1 MMIDQT
7 LSHYRITSKLGSGG
21 MGDVY
26 LAEDIGELERTVAL
40 KVIPAELAADPQRM
54 QRFVQEARAV
64 SALNHP
70 NILTVFEFGQEGE
83 TRFIAT
89 EYVEGKT
96 LRQYSNEASLGAS
109 EVLDIATQ
117 IAAALDA
124 AHGKGVVHR
133 DIKPEN
139 VMVRKDGIIEGAR
152 LWPGEAGRAGTG
164 WRCGGGHGSGYAGA
178 HGAGTRDGDGAV
190 HVTGAGAGN
199 RGRCAVGRLES
210 GCGGLRN
217 ALRAQAVRG

>member
-109 EVLDIATQ
+109 D
-117 IAAALDA
+117 
-124 AHGKGVVHR
+124 
-133 DIKPEN
+133 
-139 VMVRKDGIIEGAR
+139 
-152 LWPGEAGRAGTG
+152 
-164 WRCGGGHGSGYAGA
+164 
-178 HGAGTRDGDGAV
+178 
-190 HVTGAGAGN
+190 
-199 RGRCAVGRLES
+199 
-210 GCGGLRN
+210 GGLRN